1 MKIRRLTMH
10 NFGVYAATNSFD
22 FVGDKPI
29 VLIGGLNGRG
39 KTTFLEAVLLSLY
52 GANSF
57 AYKESSFRSY
67 GQYLKSFINRSDG
80 SLFSYLEL
88 EFQMN
93 DLDSDIYMIHREWS
107 EHAYQKTLDD
117 LYVEKNGVK
126 SDFLTENWPM
136 FIEDILPSALSN
148 FFFFDGEKI
157 AKLAVDNTNNQIKES
172 IRAMLGISILDTL
185 RGDLTKN
192 IKSMQK
198 IKNNEDEIAEV
209 NALREAKEDA
219 ENTLET
225 IDNEIQEVEEKL
237 ARVKNKIEQK
247 SGEYAAKGG
256 DVIGKRETLL
266 SRKATI
272 EANIH
277 QVDDQMIALAS
288 AELPLALVEDLV
300 TKISDQAEIEHNS
313 MINKQA
319 NVRLNELVKAF
330 SEKGNKVSGLKEFIK
345 FVNSEADIEVVE
357 NIYELSDVAR
367 VQSKQLSE
375 KRIADSVSE
384 VIDGFNEKNKLIT
397 ELDEIEN
404 YLSIDINEEDL
415 NQIYRKILRLKKEE
429 MELTADLDYLIQK
442 RSAANGTLMKTAS
455 EFNKRVTAYLNRVE
469 ANDDADRSLKYTEMA
484 IQVLDRYS
492 VKLQEKKTGVLA
504 ATITECYKKLANKKN
519 LIERIIMDPV
529 TLDISYID
537 KNDNEVDKASLS
549 AGEEQL
555 MVISILW
562 ALAICSK
569 KKLPVI
575 IDTPLSRLD
584 SNHRKSLIKV
594 YFPKASDQTIILS
607 TDSEIDEK
615 YYSLMKQDV
624 GDEFTLDYCDETK
637 STSIQRG
644 YFLGGE
650 E

>member
-57 AYKESSFRSY
+57 AYKESSFKSY
-67 GQYLKSFINRSDG
+67 GQYLKSFVNRSDG
-80 SLFSYLEL
+80 TMYSYLEL

-93 DLDSDIYMIHREWS
+93 DLESDVYMIRREWGDQVKKRTT
-107 EHAYQKTLDD
+107 ET

-157 AKLAVDNTNNQIKES
+157 AKLAVDNTNDQLKES

-192 IKSMQK
+192 IKRIEK
-198 IKNNEDEIAEV
+198 TKDEEDEIAKV
-209 NALREAKEDA
+209 NVLREVKEDA
-219 ENTLET
+219 ENALKA

-237 ARVKNKIEQK
+237 VGIRNKIEQK
-247 SGEYAAKGG
+247 NAEYAAKGG
-256 DVIGKRETLL
+256 DVVGKRDELL
-266 SRKATI
+266 ARKATI
-272 EANIH
+272 EANR
-277 QVDDQMIALAS
+277 QLLDDKMIALAS
-288 AELPLALVEDLV
+288 AELPLALVKDLV
-300 TKISDQAEIEHNS
+300 ANISNQAEIEHNAA
-313 MINKQA
+313 INKQA
-319 NVRLNELVKAF
+319 NIRLNELVRSF
-330 SEKGNKVSGLKEFIK
+330 SERGNSISGLEEFIS
-345 FVNSEADIEVVE
+345 FVNSEVDNDFVE
-357 NIYELSDVAR
+357 NIYDLSDVAR
-367 VQSKQLSE
+367 VQSKQLSLN
-375 KRIADSVSE
+375 RIADSVTA
-384 VIDGFNEKNKLIT
+384 VIDSFTDKKRLET
-397 ELDEIEN
+397 ELDEIDN
-404 YLSIDINEEDL
+404 YLSIDINEDDL
-415 NQIYRKILRLKKEE
+415 NQIYRKILKLKKEE
-429 MELTADLDYLIQK
+429 TELLVDLESLNQK
-442 RSAANGTLMKTAS
+442 RSTANGTLMKASS
-455 EFNKRVTAYLNRVE
+455 EFTKKVTAYLNRVE
-469 ANDDADRSLKYTEMA
+469 ANDDAERSLKYTEMA

-492 VKLQEKKTGVLA
+492 IKLQEKKTDALA
-504 ATITECYKKLANKKN
+504 NTITSCYKKLANKKN
-519 LIERIIMDPV
+519 LIERIVMDPV
-529 TLDISYID
+529 KLDISYLD

-584 SNHRKSLIKV
+584 SNHRKSLIQV

-607 TDSEIDEK
+607 TDSEIDER
-615 YYSLMKQDV
+615 YYKLMRHDV

>member
-10 NFGVYAATNSFD
+10 NFGVYAATNTFD

-57 AYKESSFRSY
+57 AYKESSFKSY
-67 GQYLKSFINRSDG
+67 GQYLKSFVNRSDG
-80 SLFSYLEL
+80 TLSSFLEL

-93 DLDSDIYMIHREWS
+93 EIDSDIYMIRREWDNKP
-107 EHAYQKTLDD
+107 QKRTREL

-126 SDFLTENWPM
+126 SEFLTENWPM

-157 AKLAVDNTNNQIKES
+157 AKLAVDNTNDQLKES

-192 IKSMQK
+192 IRRIEKTK
-198 IKNNEDEIAEV
+198 DEEDEIAKVNVLREV
-209 NALREAKEDA
+209 KEEAENALKA
-219 ENTLET
+219 

-237 ARVKNKIEQK
+237 VNIKNKIEQK
-247 SGEYAAKGG
+247 NGEYAAKGG
-256 DVIGKRETLL
+256 DVIGKRDELL
-266 SRKATI
+266 AKKATI
-272 EANIH
+272 EANRR
-277 QVDDQMIALAS
+277 QVDDRMIALAS
-288 AELPLALVEDLV
+288 AELPLALVKDLV
-300 TKISDQAEIEHNS
+300 DSISNQAEIEHNVVL
-313 MINKQA
+313 NKQA
-319 NVRLNELVKAF
+319 NERLNELVKTF
-330 SEKGNKVSGLKEFIK
+330 SEMGNSVSGLEDFIS
-345 FVNSEADIEVVE
+345 FVNREANNDPVE
-357 NIYELSDVAR
+357 TIYDLSDVAR
-367 VQSKQLSE
+367 VQSQQLSS
-375 KRIADSVSE
+375 KKILDSVSAIE
-384 VIDGFNEKNKLIT
+384 ENFAEKCRLDS

-404 YLSIDINEEDL
+404 YLSIDINEDDL
-415 NQIYRKILRLKKEE
+415 NQIYRKILKLQKEE
-429 MELTADLDYLIQK
+429 AELSVDLESLNQK
-442 RSAANGTLMKTAS
+442 RSTANGTLIKATS
-455 EFNKRVTAYLNRVE
+455 EFNKKVTAYLNRVE

-492 VKLQEKKTGVLA
+492 IRLQEKKTDALA
-504 ATITECYKKLANKKN
+504 NTITICYKKLANKKN
-519 LIERIIMDPV
+519 LIERIAMDPV
-529 TLDISYID
+529 TLDLSYLD

-584 SNHRKSLIKV
+584 SNHRKSLIQV

-615 YYSLMKQDV
+615 YYKLMKHDV
-624 GDEFTLDYCDETK
+624 GDEFTLDYSDETK
-637 STSIQRG
+637 STSIKKG

>member
-1 MKIRRLTMH
+1 MRIRRLTMH

-22 FVGDKPI
+22 FVGNKPI

-57 AYKESSFRSY
+57 AYKESSFKSY
-67 GQYLKSFINRSDG
+67 GQYLKSFVNRSDG
-80 SLFSYLEL
+80 TMSSFLEL

-93 DLDSDIYMIHREWS
+93 DLDSDVYMIRREWS
-107 EHAYQKTLDD
+107 DQAKKRTSET

-157 AKLAVDNTNNQIKES
+157 AKLAVDNTNDQLKES

-185 RGDLTKN
+185 RTDLTKN
-192 IKSMQK
+192 TKK
-198 IKNNEDEIAEV
+198 IEKTKDEEDEIAKVNVLREV
-209 NALREAKEDA
+209 KEEADNALKV
-219 ENTLET
+219 
-225 IDNEIQEVEEKL
+225 ICNEIQETEEKL
-237 ARVKNKIEQK
+237 VAIRNKIEQK
-247 SGEYAAKGG
+247 KAEYASKGG
-256 DVIGKRETLL
+256 DVVGKRDELL
-266 SRKATI
+266 ARKATI
-272 EANIH
+272 EANRQ
-277 QVDDQMIALAS
+277 QVDDRMIALAS
-288 AELPLALVEDLV
+288 GELPLALVSDLV
-300 TKISDQAEIEHNS
+300 TKISNQAEIEHNAV
-313 MINKQA
+313 INKQA
-319 NVRLNELVKAF
+319 NVRLNELVKSF
-330 SEKGNKVSGLKEFIK
+330 LNQGNNISGLEEFIS
-345 FVNSEADIEVVE
+345 FVNSEADNDSIE
-357 NIYELSDVAR
+357 NIYDLSDVAR
-367 VQSKQLSE
+367 VQSKQLSSS
-375 KRIADSVSE
+375 RIADAVAFVKDSFADKRRLE
-384 VIDGFNEKNKLIT
+384 T
-397 ELDEIEN
+397 ELDEIDN
-404 YLSIDINEEDL
+404 YLSIDINEDDL
-415 NQIYRKILRLKKEE
+415 NQIYRKILKLKKEE
-429 MELTADLDYLIQK
+429 TELLVELESLNQK
-442 RSAANGTLMKTAS
+442 RSTANGALIKATS
-455 EFNKRVTAYLNRVE
+455 DFNKKVTAYLNRVE

-484 IQVLDRYS
+484 IQVLDKYS
-492 VKLQEKKTGVLA
+492 IKLQEKKTDALA
-504 ATITECYKKLANKKN
+504 NTITNCYKKLANKKN
-519 LIERIIMDPV
+519 LIERIVMDPV
-529 TLDISYID
+529 TLDLRYLD

-584 SNHRKSLIKV
+584 SNHRKSLIQV

-607 TDSEIDEK
+607 TDSEIDER
-615 YYSLMKQDV
+615 YYKLMKHDV

>member
-1 MKIRRLTMH
+1 MKVRRLTMH
-10 NFGVYAATNSFD
+10 NFGVYAATNTFD

-57 AYKESSFRSY
+57 AYKESSFKSY
-67 GQYLKSFINRSDG
+67 GQYLKSFVNKSDG
-80 SLFSYLEL
+80 TFFSFLEL

-93 DLDSDIYMIHREWS
+93 DIDSDIYMIRREWKNQP
-107 EHAYQKTLDD
+107 QKRTIES
-117 LYVEKNGVK
+117 LYVEKNGAK
-126 SDFLTENWPM
+126 SEFLTENWPM

-157 AKLAVDNTNNQIKES
+157 AKLAVDNTNAQLKES

-192 IKSMQK
+192 IKRIEK
-198 IKNNEDEIAEV
+198 TKDEEDEIAKVNVLREV
-209 NALREAKEDA
+209 KEEAENALKA
-219 ENTLET
+219 
-225 IDNEIQEVEEKL
+225 IDNEIQEVEDKL
-237 ARVKNKIEQK
+237 ANIKNRIEQK
-247 SGEYAAKGG
+247 NGEYAAKGG
-256 DVIGKRETLL
+256 DVIGKRDELL
-266 SRKATI
+266 EKKATI
-272 EANIH
+272 EANRR
-277 QVDDQMIALAS
+277 QVDDKMITLAS
-288 AELPLALVEDLV
+288 AELPLALVKDLV
-300 TKISDQAEIEHNS
+300 DSISNQAETEHNVV
-313 MINKQA
+313 INKQA
-319 NVRLNELVKAF
+319 NERLNELVKTF
-330 SEKGNKVSGLKEFIK
+330 SEMGNNVSGLEEFIS
-345 FVNSEADIEVVE
+345 FVNGEANNDPVE
-357 NIYELSDVAR
+357 TIYDLSDVAR
-367 VQSKQLSE
+367 VQSKQLSS
-375 KRIADSVSE
+375 KRILDSVSAIE
-384 VIDGFNEKNKLIT
+384 ESFAEKRRLDS

-404 YLSIDINEEDL
+404 YLSIDINEDDL
-415 NQIYRKILRLKKEE
+415 NQIYRKILKLKKEE
-429 MELTADLDYLIQK
+429 AELSVDLESLNQK
-442 RSAANGTLMKTAS
+442 QSTANGTLIKATS
-455 EFNKRVTAYLNRVE
+455 EFNKKVTAYLNRVE

-492 VKLQEKKTGVLA
+492 IRLQEKKTDALA
-504 ATITECYKKLANKKN
+504 NTITICYKKLANKKN
-519 LIERIIMDPV
+519 LIERIAMDPV
-529 TLDISYID
+529 TLDLSYLD

-584 SNHRKSLIKV
+584 SNHRKSLIQV

-615 YYSLMKQDV
+615 YYKLMKHDV
-624 GDEFTLDYCDETK
+624 GDEFTLDYSDETK
-637 STSIQRG
+637 STSIKKG

>member
-10 NFGVYAATNSFD
+10 NFGVYAATNTFD

-57 AYKESSFRSY
+57 AYKESSFKSY
-67 GQYLKSFINRSDG
+67 GQYLKSFVNKSDG
-80 SLFSYLEL
+80 TFSSFLEL

-93 DLDSDIYMIHREWS
+93 DIDSDIYMIRREWKNQP
-107 EHAYQKTLDD
+107 QKRTIES
-117 LYVEKNGVK
+117 LYVEKNGAK
-126 SDFLTENWPM
+126 SEFLTENWPM

-157 AKLAVDNTNNQIKES
+157 AKLAVDNTNAQLKES

-192 IKSMQK
+192 IKRIEK
-198 IKNNEDEIAEV
+198 TKDEEDEIAKVNVLREV
-209 NALREAKEDA
+209 KEEAENALKA
-219 ENTLET
+219 
-225 IDNEIQEVEEKL
+225 IDNEIQEVEDKL
-237 ARVKNKIEQK
+237 ANIKNRIEQK
-247 SGEYAAKGG
+247 NGEYAAKGG
-256 DVIGKRETLL
+256 DVIGKRNELL
-266 SRKATI
+266 EKKATI
-272 EANIH
+272 EANRR
-277 QVDDQMIALAS
+277 QVDDKMITLAS
-288 AELPLALVEDLV
+288 AELPLALVKDLV
-300 TKISDQAEIEHNS
+300 DSISNQAETEHNVV
-313 MINKQA
+313 INKQA
-319 NVRLNELVKAF
+319 NERLNELVKTF
-330 SEKGNKVSGLKEFIK
+330 SEMGNNVSGLEEFIS
-345 FVNSEADIEVVE
+345 FVNREANNDPVE
-357 NIYELSDVAR
+357 TIYDLSDVAR
-367 VQSKQLSE
+367 VQSKQLSS
-375 KRIADSVSE
+375 KRILDSVSAIE
-384 VIDGFNEKNKLIT
+384 ESFAEKRRLDS

-404 YLSIDINEEDL
+404 YLSIDINEDDL
-415 NQIYRKILRLKKEE
+415 NQIYRKILKLKKEE
-429 MELTADLDYLIQK
+429 AELSVDLESLNQK
-442 RSAANGTLMKTAS
+442 RSTANGTLIKATS
-455 EFNKRVTAYLNRVE
+455 EFNKKVTAYLNRVE
-469 ANDDADRSLKYTEMA
+469 ANDDADRSLKYMEMA

-492 VKLQEKKTGVLA
+492 IRLQEKKTDALA
-504 ATITECYKKLANKKN
+504 NTITICYKKLANKKN
-519 LIERIIMDPV
+519 LIERIAMDPV
-529 TLDISYID
+529 TLDLSYLD

-584 SNHRKSLIKV
+584 SNHRKSLIQV

-615 YYSLMKQDV
+615 YYKLMKHDV
-624 GDEFTLDYCDETK
+624 GDEFTLDYSDETK
-637 STSIQRG
+637 STSIKKG